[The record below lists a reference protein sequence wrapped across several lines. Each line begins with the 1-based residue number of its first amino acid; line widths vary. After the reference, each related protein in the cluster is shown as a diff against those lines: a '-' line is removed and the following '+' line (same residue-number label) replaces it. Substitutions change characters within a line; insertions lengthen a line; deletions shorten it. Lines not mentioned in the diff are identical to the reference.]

1 MVLQLVFSGLMQVIT
16 IHVRAPGMTL
26 PVCLGPQ
33 LGKWNGFSSSTRSLS
48 LHCGLILKE
57 GQTGLLEMWQ
67 SPDSKS
73 VKVKASC
80 LPQALALESSSIS
93 FTRRY
98 RSKQAM
104 RSAQTQRVG
113 QGLSLLHGRSSKTLD
128 WVFQSIHPIYPV
140 QPINVISPGQYTI
153 QVSLHLPLLKMVYSI
168 SGPSL

>member
-16 IHVRAPGMTL
+16 VHVRAPGMTL

-33 LGKWNGFSSSTRSLS
+33 LGKWNGLSSSTWSLS

-57 GQTGLLEMWQ
+57 GQTGFLEMWQ

-73 VKVKASC
+73 VKIKVSC

-93 FTRRY
+93 STRCY
-98 RSKQAM
+98 QSKQAM
-104 RSAQTQRVG
+104 RSAQTSG
-113 QGLSLLHGRSSKTLD
+113 KQGLSLIDGRSSKTLD
-128 WVFQSIHPIYPV
+128 WVFQSIHLIYPV